1 MKHPIMVVLAL
12 SILIISKAQDVGDS
26 SNTHPASPNL
36 IHDSTKYATLYVY
49 RERNMMG
56 SMFGYDLHE
65 EDSVICRVKNNS
77 KFIIKLYKEG
87 PTEIWA
93 KTEKKVAV
101 HINVQFGKEYYIKCG
116 VKPGW
121 VEGRPQLDVVY
132 AEQGKLDFANIEG
145 RDHDK
150 TEENN

>member
-12 SILIISKAQDVGDS
+12 SILIISKAQDVNDS
-26 SNTHPASPNL
+26 SNTQPASPNPV
-36 IHDSTKYATLYVY
+36 HDSTKYATLYVY

-56 SMFGYDLHE
+56 SMVGYDLHE
-65 EDSVICRVKNNS
+65 DDSVICRVKNNS

-101 HINVQFGKEYYIKCG
+101 HINVEFEKEYYIKCG

-121 VEGRPQLDVVY
+121 VQARAQLDLVY
-132 AEQGKLDFANIEG
+132 PGQGKLDFANIEG

-150 TEENN
+150 SERE